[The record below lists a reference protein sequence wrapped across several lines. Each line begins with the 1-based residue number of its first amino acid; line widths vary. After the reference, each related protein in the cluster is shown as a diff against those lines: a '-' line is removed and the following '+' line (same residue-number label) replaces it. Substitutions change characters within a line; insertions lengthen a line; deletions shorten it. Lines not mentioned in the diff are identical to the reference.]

1 MEERLSDK
9 QKIEG
14 SIPSLCIALVPIHL
28 GASSLLAIGIASL
41 KLKPTRSDQ
50 DRSQHQHYF
59 KHHFQGEE
67 VGSIPAQRIFFLQY
81 YMVEESIHQHPSKPT
96 QIVKKK
102 RKRKKDKYTNKNN
115 TTDLQYRNTILYRD
129 TAHL

>member
-81 YMVEESIHQHPSKPT
+81 YGGGVILT
-96 QIVKKK
+96 FCFYLCIC
-102 RKRKKDKYTNKNN
+102 
-115 TTDLQYRNTILYRD
+115 LFFFTICVGFEGCW
-129 TAHL
+129 

>member
-81 YMVEESIHQHPSKPT
+81 YGGGVYSPTSFEANTDCEKKKKEKKTNT
-96 QIVKKK
+96 QIKTKSK
-102 RKRKKDKYTNKNN
+102 E
-115 TTDLQYRNTILYRD
+115 
-129 TAHL
+129 